1 MKTFFNLLG
10 QGLAYLLFAVIIGY
24 FSTEIAYAPMP
35 PEHGLIKLSFNH
47 PGKRIKECRKRVK
60 KELAKMAPN
69 MRTALD
75 CPRRRHPVRVELSI
89 DGRRVFAQ
97 SVVPSGLAGD
107 GHSQVY
113 ERFPI
118 PAGIHLIT
126 ARLNGDAPG
135 KAADHTF
142 ERRIPVRSGQVL
154 VVGFDHAAGFGFK

>member
-1 MKTFFNLLG
+1 MKTFFDLLG

-75 CPRRRHPVRVELSI
+75 CPRRRHPVRKMN
-89 DGRRVFAQ
+89 A
-97 SVVPSGLAGD
+97 
-107 GHSQVY
+107 
-113 ERFPI
+113 
-118 PAGIHLIT
+118 IT
-126 ARLNGDAPG
+126 ATQIARKPSVMPKLIQMFTSLWP
-135 KAADHTF
+135 
-142 ERRIPVRSGQVL
+142 
-154 VVGFDHAAGFGFK
+154 